1 VSGQPLREEE
11 RNALLRQVDWRF
23 LLRSREAPRALDL
36 GFGRGSRALRLAFEP
51 AAETPGG
58 ADLVVL
64 GRPGPGKL
72 RAARDALRPAGEL
85 VCVLRAPLPGGAARA
100 QRRLQRAGFEDVR
113 LYWPGPVARRAPQF
127 WLSLDSP
134 AAAADLLAQRPARS
148 AGGSALRGLWRRA
161 ARGGMLAP
169 LYAIARAPLGPG
181 EEAPAPDEIDSLL
194 PGSASWLLLTGG
206 RRSINKVVGLPFTA
220 GLDPLAAVKIAR
232 VPEAEPGLEREAE
245 ALRTL
250 ELERPE
256 VAGIPRLIT
265 PGRRSGR
272 LALAETHVRGRPLLE
287 LLTAASFEEHAARI
301 TRWLIELAR
310 GAPVRPRAEWWP
322 RLVTEPVEEFE
333 RSFGAVLEPG
343 SMERV
348 RSRLEDLG
356 DLPQVCEHRDCAPW
370 NVLLQGDD
378 TPALLDW
385 ESAEVRG
392 LPGLDLAYFLANS
405 AFVLDGA
412 LESGRTRESYALL
425 LDPSTPT
432 GRVAAAREAEYCA
445 GAGIDHETL
454 PRLRLLCWI
463 VHSRSDHRHLEME
476 AAGAPGDD
484 ALRRSLF
491 LGLVEEELSRP
502 QEETCSR

>member
-1 VSGQPLREEE
+1 VSGQPLREAE
-11 RNALLRQVDWRF
+11 RNALLRRVDWRF

-36 GFGRGSRALRLAFEP
+36 GSGRGSRALRLAFEP
-51 AAETPGG
+51 AAEAPGG

-64 GRPGPGKL
+64 GRPSRGKL

-85 VCVLRAPLPGGAARA
+85 VCALRTPLPGGAARA
-100 QRRLQRAGFEDVR
+100 RRRLQRAGFEDVR

-148 AGGSALRGLWRRA
+148 AAGSALRGLWRRA

-301 TRWLIELAR
+301 TGWLIELAR
-310 GAPVRPRAEWWP
+310 DAPVRRRAEWWP

-333 RSFGAVLEPG
+333 RGFGAVLEPG

-412 LESGRTRESYALL
+412 LESGRTRESYARL
-425 LDPSTPT
+425 LDPSTPG

-445 GAGIDHETL
+445 GAGIDREAL
-454 PRLRLLCWI
+454 ARLRLLCWI
-463 VHSRSDHRHLEME
+463 VHSRSDYRHLEME
-476 AAGAPGDD
+476 AGGVPAAED
-484 ALRRSLF
+484 LRRSVF
-491 LGLVEEELSRP
+491 AGLVQEELAHSPPR
-502 QEETCSR
+502 

>member
-1 VSGQPLREEE
+1 VSGQPLREAE
-11 RNALLRQVDWRF
+11 RNALLRRVDWRF

-36 GFGRGSRALRLAFEP
+36 GSGRGSRALRLAFEP
-51 AAETPGG
+51 AAEAPGG

-64 GRPGPGKL
+64 GRPGRGKL

-100 QRRLQRAGFEDVR
+100 RRRLQRAGFEDVR

-148 AGGSALRGLWRRA
+148 TAGSALRGLWRRA

-169 LYAIARAPLGPG
+169 LYVIARAPLGPG
-181 EEAPAPDEIDSLL
+181 EQAPAPDEIDSLL

-245 ALRTL
+245 ALRIL
-250 ELERPE
+250 EVERPE

-287 LLTAASFEEHAARI
+287 LLTAASFEEHAARV

-310 GAPVRPRAEWWP
+310 GAPVRRRAEWWP
-322 RLVTEPVEEFE
+322 RMVTEPLEEFE
-333 RSFGAVLEPG
+333 RSFGPVLEPG
-343 SMERV
+343 SMERM
-348 RSRLEDLG
+348 RSRLEGLG

-405 AFVLDGA
+405 AFVLEGA
-412 LESGRTRESYALL
+412 LESGRTRETYRAL
-425 LDPSTPT
+425 LDPAT
-432 GRVAAAREAEYCA
+432 GLGHVAARCLGDYSAALGLDLASLRA
-445 GAGIDHETL
+445 
-454 PRLRLLCWI
+454 LRLLCWI
-463 VHSRSDHRHLEME
+463 VHSSSDYRHLQLE
-476 AAGAPGDD
+476 AAAAPDPE
-484 ALRRSLF
+484 ALRASVF
-491 LGLVEEELSRP
+491 LGLAEEELGIA
-502 QEETCSR
+502 QEDGSAR